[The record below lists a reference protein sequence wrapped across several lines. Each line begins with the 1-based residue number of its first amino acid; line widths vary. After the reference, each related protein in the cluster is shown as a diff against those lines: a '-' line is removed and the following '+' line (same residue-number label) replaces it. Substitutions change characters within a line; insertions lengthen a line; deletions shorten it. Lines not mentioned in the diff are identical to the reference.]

1 MIQLAVCSIRILN
14 PQVSASSSLPGCLCL
29 LGTEQS
35 ATLHSTQSPSSH
47 APPPP
52 SVVTL
57 SRSGGS
63 PPPPAPGPPAAAGS
77 RRSLCVRYL
86 DMATSVWPRP
96 VLAGRWRT
104 YTGDG
109 EPHQHGAHP
118 HVHQHLQPLLLALP
132 ARVRLGPR
140 LQQGQQVR
148 AFRLQIFDGLAAGS
162 VCRLYQHCN
171 I

>member
-1 MIQLAVCSIRILN
+1 MIQFAVCSIRILKFLH
-14 PQVSASSSLPGCLCL
+14 PPPCLAACVCL
-29 LGTEQS
+29 GPS
-35 ATLHSTQSPSSH
+35 RAPPCMVTLYWSPSSC
-47 APPPP
+47 AAPPP

-86 DMATSVWPRP
+86 DMATSVWP

-118 HVHQHLQPLLLALP
+118 NVHQHLYSTVQYNKVQYSTA
-132 ARVRLGPR
+132 
-140 LQQGQQVR
+140 
-148 AFRLQIFDGLAAGS
+148 
-162 VCRLYQHCN
+162 QHSTAQYSTVQYSTV
-171 I
+171 